1 MSALPTNAADHAAD
15 APPNTPLLRPGVEPI
30 KGPSALGSD
39 RKRLL
44 RLTWTLAIT
53 DFRLRFFGSALG
65 YLWQFMQPLLLFGVL
80 YTVWGILLNSG
91 GPEKYYAVALLAGI
105 VMFTF
110 ISEAT
115 SGSVRSIVNREPLV
129 RKIEFPRAAV
139 PLSTVVT
146 ALMNF
151 GLNLLPVVVFL
162 LAAGGE
168 PRLSWLEAPII
179 ILLLTSWVLG
189 LSLLLSALFV
199 RYRDV
204 EPIWTVALQMLFYA
218 TPIFYTLQTVQEKSG
233 KEWVGQLLM
242 CNPFA
247 AALQQ
252 FRHSFIDPSH
262 QSAADALGGTAMV
275 LIPIGISLATLALGA
290 WVFARIAP
298 KVAEEL

>member
-1 MSALPTNAADHAAD
+1 MSALPTTAADPAD
-15 APPNTPLLRPGVEPI
+15 EVPPTPPMLRPGVAPI

-39 RKRLL
+39 RKRLV

-53 DFRLRFFGSALG
+53 DFRLRFFGSVLG

-80 YTVWGILLNSG
+80 YTVWGILLDFS
-91 GPEKYYAVALLAGI
+91 GPEKYYGVALLSGI
-105 VMFTF
+105 VLFTF
-110 ISEAT
+110 VSDAT

-139 PLSTVVT
+139 PLSTVLT
-146 ALMNF
+146 ALMNL
-151 GLNLLPVVVFL
+151 GLNLLPVLVFL
-162 LAAGGE
+162 IAAGGR
-168 PRLSWLEAPII
+168 PRVSWLEMPFII
-179 ILLLTSWVLG
+179 IFLLIWIVG
-189 LSLLLSALFV
+189 LSMLLSAMFV

-204 EPIWTVALQMLFYA
+204 EPIWTVALQVLFYA
-218 TPIFYTLQTVQEKSG
+218 TPIFYTLETVQQKSG
-233 KEWVGQLLM
+233 EAWVSTLLM

-262 QSAADALGGTAMV
+262 QSAADALGSGWWLLV
-275 LIPIGISLATLALGA
+275 PLAIAVATFSLGA
-290 WVFARIAP
+290 TVFSRMAP